1 MIYELT
7 LVKDESIDLW
17 PASHWGTFE
26 PGGQGRARDH
36 GGKDARFAEVM
47 RTIREGLEVNLLR
60 TCKRISSEASPIL
73 YGRNDFRFTMEDGW
87 FPLYRFL
94 VTIGEWKRSYIKS
107 VSVFVPIESLFYEE
121 RTWMPRPLHFDTPA
135 LESRFTPADVTMSV
149 TDAVRGCCELWMR
162 EKSLRT
168 LYLVAPPGMHLDR
181 NAFQL
186 GFFEDFKP
194 LIKARDELSLEMKLV
209 FYYHAGIG
217 LYGRIREY
225 REAIV
230 QVKKELGWETL
241 VWFDDDEKYQ
251 VAVFEDAEDPE

>member
-1 MIYELT
+1 MVYDLT

-17 PASHWGTFE
+17 PGSHWGFE
-26 PGGQGRARDH
+26 LGYQGRARNL
-36 GGKDARFAEVM
+36 GANRARFAEMM

-60 TCKRISSEASPIL
+60 TCKIISSEGSPIL

-94 VTIGEWKRSYIKS
+94 TTIGKWKRSYIKG

-121 RTWMPRPLHFDTPA
+121 RSWMPRPPSFNTPA
-135 LESRFTPADVTMSV
+135 LESRFAPALVTMSV
-149 TDAVRGCCELWMR
+149 TEAVRGCCELWMK
-162 EKSLRT
+162 EKTLRT

-181 NAFQL
+181 DAFQL

-217 LYGRIREY
+217 LYGRRREY

-230 QVKKELGWETL
+230 QVEKELGWETL
-241 VWFDDDEKYQ
+241 VWFDDNEEYQ
-251 VAVFEDAEDPE
+251 VAVFEDAEGPE